1 MRKTPAMRTSI
12 GVLLALAV
20 LVAATA
26 GAGVATGATGYASC
40 SGGFNP
46 DGTSGAFYTR
56 IRAKRVSCRTA
67 RSVVKAWVVKQAASD
82 GANPVGTTKVKGYT
96 CRGRSYGGSA
106 DADGGLAVTCKHG
119 SRHVI
124 TFIGH
129 P

>member
-1 MRKTPAMRTSI
+1 MLR
-12 GVLLALAV
+12 
-20 LVAATA
+20 
-26 GAGVATGATGYASC
+26 
-40 SGGFNP
+40 GFNP
-46 DGTSGAFYTR
+46 DGTSGAFYTGSAPSASAAGR
-56 IRAKRVSCRTA
+56 PG
-67 RSVVKAWVVKQAASD
+67 VVKAWVVKQAASD

>member
-1 MRKTPAMRTSI
+1 M
-12 GVLLALAV
+12 
-20 LVAATA
+20 
-26 GAGVATGATGYASC
+26 
-40 SGGFNP
+40 
-46 DGTSGAFYTR
+46 
-56 IRAKRVSCRTA
+56 
-67 RSVVKAWVVKQAASD
+67 VKQAASD

>member
-1 MRKTPAMRTSI
+1 MRTSI
-12 GVLLALAV
+12 SLIALFAV
-20 LVAATA
+20 VVVTAAA
-26 GAGVATGATGYASC
+26 GAGVATGAAGYASC

-46 DGTSGAFYTR
+46 DGTSGAFYQR
-56 IRAKRVSCRTA
+56 IRAKRVTCRTA
-67 RSVVKAWVVKQAASD
+67 KAVVKAWVVKQAASD

-96 CRGRSYGGSA
+96 CRGRSYGAGA